1 MGVPDFVAC
10 VDDLDVHEH
19 VGWRPV
25 SRSVS
30 RVDGRYCRLGADQ
43 LGAGEPEPIHED
55 PSDCRG
61 ALRFLSSRHGG

>member
-43 LGAGEPEPIHED
+43 LGG
-55 PSDCRG
+55 R
-61 ALRFLSSRHGG
+61 